1 MKLVAVTSCPTGIA
15 HTYMAA
21 ESIEQAATAAGHSI
35 AVETQ
40 GAAGAEPVPA
50 DVIADA
56 DAVIFAA
63 DVEVR
68 DRERFAG
75 KPLVVA
81 PVKRAIND
89 GPGLIAEA
97 VAAAETGAAAASP
110 AASTAAASAA
120 SARPAQRPR
129 A

>member
-21 ESIEQAATAAGHSI
+21 ESIEQAAKAAGHSI
-35 AVETQ
+35 TVETQ
-40 GAAGAEPVPA
+40 GAAGAEPIPA
-50 DVIADA
+50 DVIAAA

-68 DRERFAG
+68 GRERFAG
-75 KPLVVA
+75 KPTVTA

-89 GPGLIAEA
+89 GPGLIADA
-97 VAAAETGAAAASP
+97 VRAAQTAPAGVAGAG
-110 AASTAAASAA
+110 
-120 SARPAQRPR
+120 ARQADRPPRQALPR
-129 A
+129 APA